1 MRLPCRILG
10 GLWLTFLITLQI
22 GKGLSVTSTSTGNSA
37 FPEIADAPLSCS
49 SGNASSCI
57 VDSYIG
63 SKIIFEDETT
73 RIWNFTL
80 GPGEMT
86 SMHRH
91 DCAYHFLA
99 VNAAVLEVWG
109 ETGEKLLT
117 IGEIR
122 IDVDILSVLN
132 VFIFYE

>member
-1 MRLPCRILG
+1 MILPCRILG
-10 GLWLTFLITLQI
+10 CLCLTVLIILPI
-22 GKGLSVTSTSTGNSA
+22 GKSTISAKSISTDSST
-37 FPEIADAPLSCS
+37 FPEIADAPRSCS

-91 DCAYHFLA
+91 DCGYHFLA
-99 VNAAVLEVWG
+99 VTSTVLEVWG
-109 ETGEKLLT
+109 EMGEKLIT
-117 IGEIR
+117 FGEILE
-122 IDVDILSVLN
+122 IC
-132 VFIFYE
+132 